1 MQPFFF
7 HRRKTMSNT
16 DIVMAFIDAWNNMD
30 WDGAADL
37 LTDDVV

>member
-1 MQPFFF
+1 
-7 HRRKTMSNT
+7 MSNT